1 MGCDWQL
8 VASHLNS
15 SGIAVIHTLRRFYIF
30 MHRTTISHF
39 SCMQSFQTQSRG
51 STPMGPDFPIK
62 NTCFRRCFP
71 SLQLLFQKLNERFRG
86 TTEGLI
92 SAPRKRGVDILRLS
106 SDRSET
112 DPMLI
117 KKGEYTLPGDIIAH
131 ALIDHDDQVR
141 GEVRLDHGRMAF
153 LIRMPGKEHR
163 LKIWTKPPQQGAAF
177 KVLHPYF
184 RLLGE
189 RIIRTHI
196 HPHPARFS
204 DGE

>member
-1 MGCDWQL
+1 
-8 VASHLNS
+8 
-15 SGIAVIHTLRRFYIF
+15 
-30 MHRTTISHF
+30 
-39 SCMQSFQTQSRG
+39 
-51 STPMGPDFPIK
+51 MGPDFPIK

-92 SAPRKRGVDILRLS
+92 SAPRKRGIDILRLS
-106 SDRSET
+106 SDWSET

-163 LKIWTKPPQQGAAF
+163 LKIWTKPLQQGAAF